1 MAYVESVYAKGKEIT
16 LSMNDNGYTQVVFE
30 GEVYS
35 VRRNLQK
42 ARKDANE
49 LAKRIINNEMSK
61 ESL

>member
-1 MAYVESVYAKGKEIT
+1 MAYVESVYAKEKEIT